1 MTKTA
6 NTHIVGEC
14 PECGMVEGHVLP
26 HGTCPKET
34 LGDYNLA
41 SLARM
46 IYADWSV
53 RGKGVNFAAV
63 PYLQAMGTLDTI
75 ADDYGLDSGRSIV
88 VYFLSNA
95 GSWRGDVA
103 RAVKAELNRRLK
115 A

>member
-1 MTKTA
+1 MTETA
-6 NTHIVGEC
+6 DTPIVGEC
-14 PECGMVEGHVLP
+14 SECGMVEGHVLP

-46 IYADWSV
+46 IYADWSK

-63 PYLQAMGTLDTI
+63 PYLKAMGTLDTLESN
-75 ADDYGLDSGRSIV
+75 YGYDSGRSIV

-103 RAVKAELNRRLK
+103 RAVKAELKRRLK
-115 A
+115 